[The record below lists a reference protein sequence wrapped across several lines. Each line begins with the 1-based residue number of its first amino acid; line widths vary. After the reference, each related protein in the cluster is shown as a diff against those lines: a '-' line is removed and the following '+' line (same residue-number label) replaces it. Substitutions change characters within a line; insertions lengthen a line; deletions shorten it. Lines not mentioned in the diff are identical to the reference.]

1 MNANDRKTL
10 RTILN
15 TLHDLR
21 SRMADAVPDLEAL
34 ASAEREK
41 VDNLPDGLRDSDRGQ
56 EMEEK
61 CDALESA
68 HCDIESALD
77 SIEDALNSLD
87 DLL

>member
-21 SRMADAVPDLEAL
+21 SRMADAVPDLDTL
-34 ASAEREK
+34 ATSEREK
-41 VDNLPDGLRDSDRGQ
+41 IDNMPDGLRESDRGQ

-61 CDALESA
+61 CDMLESA
-68 HCDIESALD
+68 YSDIGSALD
-77 SIEDALNSLD
+77 TIEDALNSLD